1 MRPRAWS
8 DQRVLTLMVLVTA
21 ALWLT
26 ACTGGGGSSGQ
37 APGPSP
43 SPSFTPVA
51 KTRTEAA
58 RLFNQAWSG
67 GDRKAAN
74 QVASGSVVAAM
85 FRVDP
90 RGWGDPTCKEGVC
103 RLKKSGI
110 PGQIEWGI
118 VGGPAGYLVS
128 RADIPPIPLEVAKLT
143 GKPWGL
149 YLAAGGAGS
158 SQLVAT
164 AAELKDLGLSDR
176 TIGSL
181 PVSCQSPA
189 AEKLQVPSSYYTVAV
204 FFERKAEAETLADE
218 LEFPPIGL
226 FKVSVTC

>member
-1 MRPRAWS
+1 MRRQAWS
-8 DQRVLTLMVLVTA
+8 DQRVHSMMVLVTA
-21 ALWLT
+21 VLWLT
-26 ACTGGGGSSGQ
+26 ACTGDGSSGQ
-37 APGPSP
+37 TPGPPP
-43 SPSFTPVA
+43 SPSFAPVA

-58 RLFNQAWSG
+58 RLFNQAWSR

-103 RLKKSGI
+103 QVKKSGV

-118 VGGPAGYLVS
+118 VGGAAGYFVS
-128 RADIPPIPLEVAKLT
+128 RADIPPVPQEVGHLT

-158 SQLVAT
+158 SQLIAT

-176 TIGSL
+176 TIGTL

-218 LEFPPIGL
+218 LQFPPIGL

>member
-1 MRPRAWS
+1 MAA
-8 DQRVLTLMVLVTA
+8 VLTAGLSVG
-21 ALWLT
+21 
-26 ACTGGGGSSGQ
+26 CTGGGGSPDEGPGSSG
-37 APGPSP
+37 
-43 SPSFTPVA
+43 SPSFTPA
-51 KTRTEAA
+51 ARTRTEAA
-58 RLFNQAWSG
+58 RLFDQAWSG
-67 GDRKAAN
+67 GDRKEAN

-118 VGGPAGYLVS
+118 VGGPAGYLVT

-176 TIGSL
+176 TIGTL

-189 AEKLQVPSSYYTVAV
+189 AEKLQVPSSYYTVAL
-204 FFERKAEAETLADE
+204 FFERKAEAETLAEE

-226 FKVSVTC
+226 FKVSGTC